1 MRPSSIV
8 LVLVLGVTAV
18 LISGCTGSDGG
29 RTGAAPT
36 ASGTSAPI
44 AGTTSGAATSRPPSA
59 VTTAPAGSGA
69 EPSKSGTACATQA
82 WGTGPK
88 DGSPVMSAAPLYLV
102 RAGQHPCYDR
112 VVFDVNGP
120 EAVGYTA
127 RYVPV
132 VHADGSGKPVPV
144 AGGAA
149 LEVVVRAPML
159 STDSQGHQPGST
171 VPAVGENLV
180 APSRL
185 AGWSSLRQV
194 AYAGSFEGQTTT
206 AIGVRARLPFRVF
219 VTGDRGYRHIVVDI
233 AR

>member
-1 MRPSSIV
+1 MRPSAII
-8 LVLVLGVTAV
+8 LGLGITAV
-18 LISGCTGSDGG
+18 LTCGCTGSEGDGTA
-29 RTGAAPT
+29 TGPAVSGPSGPT
-36 ASGTSAPI
+36 A
-44 AGTTSGAATSRPPSA
+44 AATSGPATSGPPSA
-59 VTTAPAGSGA
+59 ATTAPAAA
-69 EPSKSGTACATQA
+69 EPSKSGSACATQA
-82 WGTGPK
+82 WGTGAK
-88 DGSPVMSAAPLYLV
+88 DGSPVLSAAPLYLV
-102 RAGQHPCYDR
+102 RVGEHSCYDR

-132 VHADGSGKPVPV
+132 VQAEGSGEPVPV

-159 STDSQGHQPGST
+159 GTDSQGHQPGRI
-171 VPAVGENLV
+171 PAVGEDLV
-180 APSRL
+180 ARSRV
-185 AGWSSLRQV
+185 ASWTSLRQV

-233 AR
+233 AH